1 MAEAHLN
8 FKFKIDEKPGGGY
21 IARSDNPALNLE
33 GATKEEV
40 EAKVLEK
47 VSELAGPQVAELIK
61 SIRAEDLA
69 AGSSPNPKIHF
80 EKKFSVTINKHV
92 LGSSKTSSSLSPQL
106 LGDSAPPITESRERV
121 VSPAVWYALLIALA
135 LLAAWLLTHR

>member
-1 MAEAHLN
+1 MAEAHVN

-40 EAKVLEK
+40 EARVLEK
-47 VSELAGPQVAELIK
+47 VSELAGPQIAALIK
-61 SIRAEDLA
+61 GIKPGDLHLNGTVLA
-69 AGSSPNPKIHF
+69 DIYLG
-80 EKKFSVTINKHV
+80 KKFSVTVNKHV
-92 LGSSKTSSSLSPQL
+92 LGGSKTSSSLSPQL
-106 LGDSAPPITESRERV
+106 LGDSAPPITESRERA